1 MRLMTA
7 RNDKRL
13 RRTTRLN
20 RVTEGAFG
28 RLLKK
33 QGKLFEHIA
42 RNWQHIGG
50 DAAAWAMPQA
60 VRFQDAEDAA
70 ACLVIATTS
79 ARAPEITMLAPEI
92 MARANALLG
101 YRAIDRVSVAPA
113 TAPPKTTAPP
123 TAKEKTPKKK
133 SWDLTQ
139 QDQDAL
145 DTLIKAAKTPELRAA
160 FTSILASRTRAKTS
174 PKTR

>member
-1 MRLMTA
+1 MPLMTP

-20 RVTEGAFG
+20 RVTEGVFG

-50 DAAAWAMPQA
+50 DAAAWALPQA
-60 VRFQDAEDAA
+60 IRFQDAEDAA

-113 TAPPKTTAPP
+113 TAPTKTAP
-123 TAKEKTPKKK
+123 EKTAPEKTA
-133 SWDLTQ
+133 WDLTQ

-160 FTSILASRTRAKTS
+160 FTSILASRTR

>member
-20 RVTEGAFG
+20 RVTEGVFG

-50 DAAAWAMPQA
+50 DAAAWALPQA
-60 VRFQDAEDAA
+60 VRFQDAESAA

-101 YRAIDRVSVAPA
+101 YRAIDRVSVDSASPKPTPPA
-113 TAPPKTTAPP
+113 KAPP
-123 TAKEKTPKKK
+123 TKA

-145 DTLIKAAKTPELRAA
+145 DALIKAAKTPELRAA
-160 FTSILASRTRAKTS
+160 FTSILASRTRAKT
-174 PKTR
+174 RID

>member
-20 RVTEGAFG
+20 RVTESVFG

-50 DAAAWAMPQA
+50 DAAAWALPQA

-123 TAKEKTPKKK
+123 TAQKK

-145 DTLIKAAKTPELRAA
+145 DTLIKASKTPELRAA
-160 FTSILASRTRAKTS
+160 FTSILASRTR

>member
-1 MRLMTA
+1 MPLMTP

-20 RVTEGAFG
+20 RVTEGVFG

-50 DAAAWAMPQA
+50 DAAAWALPQA
-60 VRFQDAEDAA
+60 IRFQDAEDAA

-113 TAPPKTTAPP
+113 TAPTKTAP
-123 TAKEKTPKKK
+123 EKTPQEKTP
-133 SWDLTQ
+133 WHLTQ

-160 FTSILASRTRAKTS
+160 FTSILASRARAKT
-174 PKTR
+174 RID

>member
-20 RVTEGAFG
+20 RVTEGVFG

-113 TAPPKTTAPP
+113 TAPPKTTPPAKAPP
-123 TAKEKTPKKK
+123 TKA

-139 QDQDAL
+139 QDHDNLDA
-145 DTLIKAAKTPELRAA
+145 LIKAAKTPELRAA
-160 FTSILASRTRAKTS
+160 FTSILASRTRAKT
-174 PKTR
+174 RID

>member
-1 MRLMTA
+1 MTP

-20 RVTEGAFG
+20 RVTENVFG

-42 RNWQHIGG
+42 RNWQHIAS
-50 DAAAWAMPQA
+50 DAAVWAMPQA
-60 VRFQDAEDAA
+60 VRFQDAESTA
-70 ACLVIATTS
+70 ACLIIATTS
-79 ARAPEITMLAPEI
+79 ARAPELTMLAPEI
-92 MARANALLG
+92 MARANALFG
-101 YRAIDRVSVAPA
+101 YRAIEKISVAPA
-113 TAPPKTTAPP
+113 TALPKTTAPP
-123 TAKEKTPKKK
+123 TAPEKA
-133 SWDLTQ
+133 SWDLTP

-145 DTLIKAAKTPELRAA
+145 DALINASKTPELRAA

-174 PKTR
+174 PKTRPKTR

>member
-1 MRLMTA
+1 
-7 RNDKRL
+7 
-13 RRTTRLN
+13 
-20 RVTEGAFG
+20 
-28 RLLKK
+28 
-33 QGKLFEHIA
+33 
-42 RNWQHIGG
+42 
-50 DAAAWAMPQA
+50 MPQA

-113 TAPPKTTAPP
+113 TAPPKTTPPAKAPP
-123 TAKEKTPKKK
+123 TKA

-160 FTSILASRTRAKTS
+160 FTSILASRTRPKTS

>member
-1 MRLMTA
+1 MLLMTP

-20 RVTEGAFG
+20 RVTEGVFG

-60 VRFQDAEDAA
+60 VRFQDAESAA

-92 MARANALLG
+92 MARANAVFG

-113 TAPPKTTAPP
+113 TAPPKTATPP
-123 TAKEKTPKKK
+123 TAPEKTA
-133 SWDLTQ
+133 WDLTQ

-160 FTSILASRTRAKTS
+160 FASILASRTR
-174 PKTR
+174 PKTRID